1 MLLGTLGASLFGSML
16 EGKGVFI
23 SGDGVIRAGEEAI
36 TTGQEWRANRVGEG
50 F

>member
-23 SGDGVIRAGEEAI
+23 GGDGVIRAGEEAI